1 MRRKPKTNLYVN
13 KHSVFLLQYH
23 IVLVTKYRKEILNG
37 KIGDYVYENI
47 KETLKNKECNLLEIN
62 GQQDYVHLLVECPP
76 DLSPAEIVQVIK
88 IRSARFTRKQFSE
101 EIEKV
106 YMNNVFWEDGYFIST
121 VSDNTLGNVTNYL
134 QNQKH

>member
-23 IVLVTKYRKEILNG
+23 IVLVTKYRKEILHG